1 MSTDD
6 KDVTQQADDT
16 EGHGFKFRRDE
27 PTPIEEAQGEA
38 RGTIRSATDEDVSGH
53 AMKLGQ
59 RRSDEDEDVSGH
71 AMKLGQ
77 RRSDED
83 EDTGAKGE
91 GARGTSI

>member
-6 KDVTQQADDT
+6 KDLTQQEDDT
-16 EGHGFKFRRDE
+16 EGHRFRFRDE

-83 EDTGAKGE
+83 DDTGAEGE
-91 GARGTSI
+91 GARGTNV